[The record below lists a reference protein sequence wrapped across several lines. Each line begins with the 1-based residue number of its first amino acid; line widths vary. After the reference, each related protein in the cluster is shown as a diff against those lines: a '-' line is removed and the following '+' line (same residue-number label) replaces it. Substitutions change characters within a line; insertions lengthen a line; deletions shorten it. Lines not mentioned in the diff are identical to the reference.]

1 MAFLQATTS
10 VFPAS
15 QQLAQACPVP
25 LGLIVQP
32 VQDSKELP
40 VVSYG
45 LDEVVRCREC
55 GGYLSPFVVW
65 IAEGQAWMCPLC
77 KSRNATPSFFYQM
90 LDSAGQRLDQQLRPD
105 LSQLAYDI
113 SAPEAYI
120 ERPPAP
126 LTFCFLLDCSQAA
139 LKLGLIDAFCET
151 IEEMVKTEAFP
162 GLARTQIAFI
172 LVSAEVHLIRFAE
185 DSDAVQM
192 VAIGQTTETA
202 FLPVPLDQILVSLQE
217 KSAAILRVLRLI
229 RAFASSSLVSNSGF
243 KMGLTYLHTLLHA
256 SGGKAIAL
264 LCNITTPAGSNPSLS
279 TVSNT
284 NSPNGYDSWYRDIG
298 KQFGLKGISV
308 DLYFLSNHCSELNSL
323 VHLSEQTGGS
333 LFLYPKDFP
342 ASKLSS
348 ELYLSLTR
356 DQMWD
361 VTVRLRVNRD
371 WRVVQAY
378 GSFMVRE
385 GDLLGMQVAHAGS
398 SLAYRV
404 EMEDQVI
411 HQGKIYLQAA
421 VLYTTTASERRIRV
435 LNLSLK
441 VSNDRYEILSAAD
454 PEIITTLWARQA
466 MVQSEESNDFGAGKS
481 GVERKMRM
489 LMAYAPSLPRNLEFL
504 PYYVLGLVKM
514 TVFHSGRALAKGVPA
529 LICDIPAFQRHA
541 LLTWPSN
548 SLCQLLYPRL
558 YCLTNPPLS
567 DTDLPTPLN
576 LTVNSLSKAH
586 IYLLDTGLDLLLW
599 LGTCPAG
606 T

>member
-1 MAFLQATTS
+1 
-10 VFPAS
+10 
-15 QQLAQACPVP
+15 
-25 LGLIVQP
+25 
-32 VQDSKELP
+32 
-40 VVSYG
+40 
-45 LDEVVRCREC
+45 
-55 GGYLSPFVVW
+55 
-65 IAEGQAWMCPLC
+65 MCPLC
-77 KSRNATPSFFYQM
+77 KSRNATPSVFYQT

-139 LKLGLIDAFCET
+139 LKCGLIDAFCET

-162 GLARTQIAFI
+162 GLPRTQIAFI
-172 LVSAEVHLIRFAE
+172 LVSAEVHLIRFAD

-192 VAIGQTTETA
+192 ISLGQATETA

-217 KSAAILRVLRLI
+217 KSVAILRVLRLI
-229 RAFASSSLVSNSGF
+229 RAFAASSFLSNSGF
-243 KMGLTYLHTLLHA
+243 KMGLTYLHTLLQA

-264 LCNITTPAGSNPSLS
+264 LCNITTPTGSNPSLS
-279 TVSNT
+279 TTSDIT
-284 NSPNGYDSWYRDIG
+284 SPNGYDSWYRDIG
-298 KQFGLKGISV
+298 KQFGFKGISV

-361 VTVRLRVNRD
+361 VTVRLRVNKD

-404 EMEDQVI
+404 EMDDQVI
-411 HQGKIYLQAA
+411 HQGKMYLQAA

-441 VSNDRYEILSAAD
+441 VSNDRYEILSAAE
-454 PEIITTLWARQA
+454 PETITTLWARMA

-481 GVERKMRM
+481 GVERKLRM

-514 TVFHSGRALAKGVPA
+514 TVFHGGRALTKGVPA

-567 DTDLPTPLN
+567 DTDPPTPLN
-576 LTVNSLSKAH
+576 LTVTSLSKAQ

-599 LGTCPAG
+599 LGTYPAG